1 MTNIDPLVVL
11 NDTLARCIPITHA
24 MGICADSYDGNKL
37 RLSAP
42 ASPNRND
49 KQTAFAG
56 SSYSIA
62 ALCCWSLLFVKLA
75 EREIDADIAVYKGEI
90 NYIKPAVGD
99 FYAVSIAPEPEVI
112 EGLFATLATGKKSRI
127 TLSAVV
133 YDAEGPVVN
142 FTGKYS
148 VRYLGSERM
157 L

>member
-1 MTNIDPLVVL
+1 MPDIDPLSRL
-11 NDTLARCIPITHA
+11 NDTLERDIPITRA
-24 MGICADSYDGNKL
+24 MGIRADCYDGNSLK
-37 RLSAP
+37 LSAL
-42 ASPNRND
+42 ATPNLND

-75 EREIDADIAVYKGEI
+75 EREIDADIAVYKGDI

-99 FYAVSIAPEPEVI
+99 FYAICAAPGQEAI
-112 EGLFATLATGKKSRI
+112 EDLFCELTTRKKTRI

-133 YDAEGPVVN
+133 HDAEGPVVN

-148 VRYLGSERM
+148 VRYLE
-157 L
+157 